1 MNEEHKQYLDEL
13 RDSGETNMYGASSY
27 LVVAFPELTNKEAKN
42 ILLEWMQSFNE

>member
-1 MNEEHKQYLDEL
+1 MNQEHKEYLDNL
-13 RDSGETNMYGASSY
+13 RDSVVTNMYGATSY